1 VNIVYLIDRICNG
14 IIKFEYSNT
23 EYTYKFPDSKNKLES
38 SYLYEKYYDN
48 LKYDD
53 KFILKDNIKSFCI
66 DLDIYD
72 FELEKNIEKLDKRLE
87 NLKVELYNKFYKDK
101 RTTNLIRQRIYDTR
115 QLLSDSEE
123 RLNFLDKVSLEAYC
137 SVIQNEF
144 LICQNLY
151 ANNTLVFNY
160 NDLSSIDYSFF
171 TNISVKLSSYFLN
184 NKDYR
189 KIARSY
195 QWKGIWNIKKNNQIF
210 NRSVSDW
217 TDEQRTL
224 IGYSIMFDNVAQH
237 PECPDDDIIDDEDAL
252 DGWSIVQN
260 RKIEE
265 EKKKKGVSNIMDKHK
280 NAKEIFVVAETPEE
294 VENIFNMN
302 TSDGLNRMNSNLSY
316 VSSKEGPVK
325 ESDLP
330 FTRQDLFNQMNDMSK
345 KNKK

>member
-14 IIKFEYSNT
+14 IIKFEYSNL
-23 EYTYKFPDSKNKLES
+23 EYVYKFPDSKTKLES
-38 SYLYEKYYDN
+38 SYLYEQNYDN

-72 FELEKNIEKLDKRLE
+72 FELENNIEKLDKRLE

-101 RTTNLIRQRIYDTR
+101 RTTNLIRQRINDTK

-123 RLNFLDKVSLEAYC
+123 KLNFLDKISLEAYC
-137 SVIQNEF
+137 SILQNEF

-151 ANNTLVFNY
+151 YNNKLVFNY
-160 NDLSSIDYSFF
+160 NDLSSIDYGFF
-171 TNISVKLSSYFLN
+171 TNISVKLSSYFLSN
-184 NKDYR
+184 QEYR

-210 NRSVSDW
+210 NKSVSEW

-224 IGYSIMFDNVAQH
+224 IGYSIMFDNIAQH
-237 PECPDDDIIDDEDAL
+237 PECPDDAIIDDDDAL

-265 EKKKKGVSNIMDKHK
+265 EKKKKGVSSIMDKHK
-280 NAKEIFVVAETPEE
+280 NAKEVFVIAESQEE
-294 VENIFNMN
+294 VQNVFDMN
-302 TSDGLNRMNSNLSY
+302 TGDGLNRMNSNLGY
-316 VSSKEGPVK
+316 VSQQQEPIK
-325 ESDLP
+325 ESQLP
-330 FTRQDLFNQMNDMSK
+330 LVQQDLFNQMNQMSM